1 MLFDGNHLLLTNKPV
16 PAAQRLSVLR
26 GICLIV
32 LNIMAHDVRRTCHVE
47 TGFKLVLQAHTN
59 RMLSINP
66 IGSVATP
73 AVFQPVLDNYSWFTP
88 LYTVSS
94 LMGELWVTYLYL

>member
-1 MLFDGNHLLLTNKPV
+1 MLFNGNHLLLTNKPV

-32 LNIMAHDVRRTCHVE
+32 LNITAHDVRRVLRHVE

-66 IGSVATP
+66 IGSRCHALQ
-73 AVFQPVLDNYSWFTP
+73 FFNLF
-88 LYTVSS
+88 
-94 LMGELWVTYLYL
+94 

>member
-1 MLFDGNHLLLTNKPV
+1 MLFNGNHLLLTNKPV

-32 LNIMAHDVRRTCHVE
+32 LNITAHDIRRVLRHVE

-66 IGSVATP
+66 IGSRCHALQ
-73 AVFQPVLDNYSWFTP
+73 FFNL
-88 LYTVSS
+88 L
-94 LMGELWVTYLYL
+94 